1 LFIYTVRIVTI
12 GICVLLPLLAVLGS
26 IISLCVGSSYAKQLF
41 SHIGSDGATVI
52 RIVFAAV
59 LLVCIWRPWRIPL
72 ERKQALYIVLYG
84 LILGSMNLMFYKGI
98 AKIPIGI
105 AIAIEFIGPL
115 SLATFSSRRLLDFVW
130 IVLAVIGLL
139 LLSPLT
145 GSASPNLDPGGVA
158 CVLVAAVMWA
168 LYIVVGKKAGEG
180 HGGQVTSLGFVM
192 ASLVVL
198 PFGAEHAYKAMF
210 EPSYVLV
217 GCVVALLSSAIPYS
231 LEMYAMQKIPK
242 QTFGILLSMEP
253 AVGAV
258 TGWIILGEVLAPLQ
272 WLAIGCIVVA
282 SIGCSITAKKI
293 EDGPLV
299 VADGIAPALE

>member
-1 LFIYTVRIVTI
+1 
-12 GICVLLPLLAVLGS
+12 VLLPLLAVLGS

-41 SHIGSDGATVI
+41 SHIGSDGTTVI

-59 LLVCIWRPWRIPL
+59 LLVCIWRPWRLPL
-72 ERKQALYIVLYG
+72 DRKQAAYIMLYG
-84 LILGSMNLMFYKGI
+84 LTLGLMNLMFYKGI

-115 SLATFSSRRLLDFVW
+115 TLATLSSRRILDFVW
-130 IVLAVIGLL
+130 IVLAAIGLL
-139 LLSPLT
+139 LLSPLV
-145 GSASPNLDPGGVA
+145 GGASTNLDPGGVV
-158 CVLVAAVMWA
+158 CILIAAVLWA
-168 LYIVVGKKAGEG
+168 VYIIVGKKAGQG
-180 HGGQVTSLGFVM
+180 HGGQVTSLGFVT

-198 PFGAEHAYKAMF
+198 PFGAQHAYKAMF

-217 GCVVALLSSAIPYS
+217 GCMVALLSSAIPYS
-231 LEMYAMQKIPK
+231 LEMYALQKIPK

-253 AVGAV
+253 AVGAI
-258 TGWIILGEVLAPLQ
+258 TGWCILGEMLSPLQ
-272 WLAIGCIVVA
+272 WLAIGCIVAA
-282 SIGCSITAKKI
+282 SIGCSLTAKKI